1 MKVNEAVNLIRDNY
15 PLYSLYSA
23 EEFINNRIKKV
34 ASNLYIDEHRWY
46 EISTDVYE
54 CENGYIG
61 ITGPSKLY
69 SEENSWKDIDKP
81 RFVSEFIAI
90 PTITYKQKE

>member
-23 EEFINNRIKKV
+23 EEFI
-34 ASNLYIDEHRWY
+34 
-46 EISTDVYE
+46 
-54 CENGYIG
+54 
-61 ITGPSKLY
+61 
-69 SEENSWKDIDKP
+69 
-81 RFVSEFIAI
+81 AI

>member
-46 EISTDVYE
+46 EISTDVY
-54 CENGYIG
+54 
-61 ITGPSKLY
+61 
-69 SEENSWKDIDKP
+69 
-81 RFVSEFIAI
+81 
-90 PTITYKQKE
+90 